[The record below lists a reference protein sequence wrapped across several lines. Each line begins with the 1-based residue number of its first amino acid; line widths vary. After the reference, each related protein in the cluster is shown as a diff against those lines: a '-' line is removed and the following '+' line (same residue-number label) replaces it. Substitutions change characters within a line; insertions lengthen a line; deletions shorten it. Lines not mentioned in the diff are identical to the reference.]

1 MDKFKIV
8 VIVNDPMTLTLFRS
22 ELVSK
27 LIKTGYNVAIF
38 SPKSV
43 MLKKYENMGAT
54 VVNTPMVRRG
64 KNLVQEVK
72 LIRKYYKLLHSYLP
86 DCVLTYTIKP
96 NIYAGIIS
104 KLCKIPYLVNVTG
117 LGTSFDKDSI
127 LRKILVRLYRLSINS
142 AACVFYQNKDN
153 QQKLLKDGIVNNHSV
168 VLPGSGVNLKDNNF
182 EPYPCDNANIKL
194 LFVAR
199 IMTNKGI
206 NELVEASRLLK
217 KKYSDLEF
225 HVVGMCEDGYE
236 DKVKRWQDEKL
247 IVYHGPQ
254 ENMHYF
260 YKMCSCLIHPSYHE
274 GMSNVC
280 LEAAATG
287 RPILASKVPGCQE
300 IFCDGVTG
308 MGFEA
313 RNVQS
318 LVNAIEKFLNL
329 SNEERAKMGKLGR
342 EKVEKE
348 FDRKIV
354 IDAYL
359 KKIKMLTK
367 NM

>member
-1 MDKFKIV
+1 MKILILTNNARGLYTFRKELLFSLKNLGNEVCVSVPREEGFDKLEF
-8 VIVNDPMTLTLFRS
+8 
-22 ELVSK
+22 LVGRIIPTH
-27 LIKTGYNVAIF
+27 LN
-38 SPKSV
+38 
-43 MLKKYENMGAT
+43 
-54 VVNTPMVRRG
+54 RRG
-64 KNLVQEVK
+64 MNPFEDMNLVV
-72 LIRKYYKLLHSYLP
+72 SYLKIINKYRP

-96 NIYAGIIS
+96 NIYGGIVS
-104 KLCKIPYLVNVTG
+104 KFCGIPYLPNITG
-117 LGTSFDKDSI
+117 LGTSFDKDNI
-127 LRKILVRLYRLSINS
+127 LRKILVLLYRLSINS
-142 AACVFYQNKDN
+142 AACVFFQNKDN
-153 QQKLLKDGIVNNHSV
+153 KKKLLEYGVVNDNSII
-168 VLPGSGVNLKDNNF
+168 LPGSGVNLEDNTY
-182 EPYPCDNANIKL
+182 EPYPSDNTIINF

-199 IMTNKGI
+199 VMTNKGI
-206 NELVEASRLLK
+206 NELIEVSRLLK
-217 KKYSDLEF
+217 KKYNNLVF

-236 DKVKRWQDEKL
+236 DKVKKWHDEKL

-254 ENMHYF
+254 ENMHVF

-308 MGFEA
+308 IGFEP

-318 LVNAIEKFLNL
+318 LVNAIEKFLKL
-329 SNEERAKMGKLGR
+329 STAERAKMGKLGR